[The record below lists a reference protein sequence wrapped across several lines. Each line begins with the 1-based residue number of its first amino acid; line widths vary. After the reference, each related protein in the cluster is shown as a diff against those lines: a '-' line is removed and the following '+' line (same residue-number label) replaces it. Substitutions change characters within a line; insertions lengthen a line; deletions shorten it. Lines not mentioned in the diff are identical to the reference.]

1 MEDNQVQPDIV
12 GDPDQE
18 IEELTGMARDEAI
31 IAQQERIQNEIK
43 ENNPLVSQRYPISVL
58 CEEYLDDQVYRK
70 KIDDLSRQYSHIR
83 KTRGDGNCFFR
94 AFGFA
99 YLERLLTDKRE
110 LQRFKTIAER
120 SKAQLVDL
128 GFPSFTI
135 TDFHE
140 TFMEVIQQ
148 VEQQPE
154 VGELVDTFKDQG
166 ISDYIVV
173 YLRLL
178 TSGQLQKDAE
188 FYENFIE
195 GGKTVKEFCRREV
208 EPMAQESDHIHIIAL
223 TSALEVGV
231 RVVYLDRGD
240 GGKVIPH
247 DFPEGCTPQI
257 VLLYRPGHYDVLYPL
272 KGS

>member
-1 MEDNQVQPDIV
+1 MDENQIQPDASGV
-12 GDPDQE
+12 ADQDT
-18 IEELTGMARDEAI
+18 EELTGMAREEAI

-43 ENNPLVSQRYPISVL
+43 ENCPLVSDRYPISVL
-58 CEEYLDDQVYRK
+58 FDEYLDDAVYK
-70 KIDDLSRQYSHIR
+70 AKIEDLSMQYSHIR

-99 YLERLLTDKRE
+99 YLERLLTDKKE
-110 LQRFKTIAER
+110 LKRLKTAAEM
-120 SKAQLVDL
+120 SKDQLVSL

-154 VGELVDTFKDQG
+154 VDELVDTFRDQG

-178 TSGQLQKDAE
+178 TSGQLQQNAE

-195 GGKTVKEFCRREV
+195 GGRTVKEFCRREV
-208 EPMAQESDHIHIIAL
+208 EPMARESDHIHIIAL
-223 TSALEVGV
+223 TSALDVGV
-231 RVVYLDRGD
+231 RVVYLDRGE

-247 DFPEGCTPQI
+247 DFPDGCSPQV